1 MDFAELVDEESIRHN
16 VTSNI
21 TDKLD
26 IYGSAE
32 QESTNDIAGCRRQS
46 WRNKMTVS
54 RYMRNPDS
62 VAEKREWKLPL

>member
-32 QESTNDIAGCRRQS
+32 
-46 WRNKMTVS
+46 
-54 RYMRNPDS
+54 
-62 VAEKREWKLPL
+62 

>member
-1 MDFAELVDEESIRHN
+1 MVFTKLVDEESIRHN

-32 QESTNDIAGCRRQS
+32 
-46 WRNKMTVS
+46 
-54 RYMRNPDS
+54 
-62 VAEKREWKLPL
+62 

>member
-1 MDFAELVDEESIRHN
+1 MVFTELVGDESISHN

-32 QESTNDIAGCRRQS
+32 
-46 WRNKMTVS
+46 
-54 RYMRNPDS
+54 
-62 VAEKREWKLPL
+62 

>member
-1 MDFAELVDEESIRHN
+1 MGFAELVDEESIRHN

-32 QESTNDIAGCRRQS
+32 
-46 WRNKMTVS
+46 
-54 RYMRNPDS
+54 
-62 VAEKREWKLPL
+62 

>member
-21 TDKLD
+21 TDTLD

-32 QESTNDIAGCRRQS
+32 
-46 WRNKMTVS
+46 
-54 RYMRNPDS
+54 
-62 VAEKREWKLPL
+62 